1 MQSQLHVQIFSLS
14 VLPFYKAGYI
24 KFRVILLCENKLS
37 LYFTFI
43 DNIKSEYIVDK
54 KQAKQFS

>member
-1 MQSQLHVQIFSLS
+1 MQSQIHVQIFSLL

-43 DNIKSEYIVDK
+43 DNIKSEL
-54 KQAKQFS
+54 QAKQFS